1 MSSRHDSKP
10 DRGRRAEHNDRVVA
24 ATRDW
29 LTRAVIGLGLCPFA
43 EGVHRLDR
51 IRYRVSARRSTSGLV
66 EDLAEELTHLH
77 AADPARCETS
87 LLIHPHVLNDFGDY
101 NQFLDEA
108 DATVAALGL
117 AGELQIASFHPAYRF
132 AGSDPDSVE
141 NYSNRS
147 PYPMLHLLR
156 EASVTRAV
164 ATFPGVREIG
174 ARNMATLRALGDAG
188 WRALWN
194 RDQTGE

>member
-1 MSSRHDSKP
+1 VSAPRDSEP
-10 DRGRRAEHNDRVVA
+10 DRSGRGEDDDRVIGV
-24 ATRDW
+24 TRDW
-29 LTRAVIGLGLCPFA
+29 LTKVVIGLGLCPFA
-43 EGVHRLDR
+43 AGVHALGR

-77 AADPARCETS
+77 AVDPALCETS

-132 AGSDPDSVE
+132 AGADPDAVE

-147 PYPMLHLLR
+147 PYPTLHLLR
-156 EASVTRAV
+156 EASVTRAI
-164 ATFPGVREIG
+164 ATFPGVYEIG
-174 ARNMATLRALGDAG
+174 DKNRATLRALGDAG
-188 WRALWN
+188 WRALWS
-194 RDQTGE
+194 RDG

>member
-1 MSSRHDSKP
+1 MK
-10 DRGRRAEHNDRVVA
+10 
-24 ATRDW
+24 
-29 LTRAVIGLGLCPFA
+29 AVIGLGLCPFA
-43 EGVHRLDR
+43 AGVHVLDR
-51 IRYRVSARRSTSGLV
+51 IRYRVSAQRSASGLV
-66 EDLAEELTHLH
+66 EDLREELTHLH
-77 AADPARCETS
+77 SVDPALCETS

-132 AGSDPDSVE
+132 ADSDPDSVE

-147 PYPMLHLLR
+147 PYPTLHLLR

-174 ARNMATLRALGDAG
+174 DKNKATLRALGYVG
-188 WRALWN
+188 WRALWD
-194 RDQTGE
+194 RDGVGR